1 MSKTNLKLN
10 ADQTIYVGIDLHR
23 KTWHVTIT
31 ALDAEL
37 FCGRIPAS
45 WDALRLLL
53 DRYKAQ
59 PIQAVYEAGYF
70 GYWLHDCLVEYG
82 ADCIVTPPSLIPQQI
97 GNRVKTDRRDSRK
110 LAYYLAKGM
119 LRRVWVPSLQEREQR
134 QVVRRRRQLIADRVR
149 TQNRI
154 KAELRFYGIELPEP
168 QGPWRKVYLE
178 NLHRVRFST
187 RWMQESFKR
196 LLEQYE
202 LLSKLIEQQTKLL
215 KELAA
220 TEGYRDRV
228 KILCSIPGV
237 GIIAA
242 MEMLL
247 ELQDVERFRKAD
259 QLAAYVGLTPSQ
271 YASAEKVRM
280 GHITGIG
287 KNSLRATLVEA
298 SWRLIVKD
306 NFMREKYE
314 RIKARA
320 GAKRAI
326 VAVARNLLLCSRRM
340 LLNAEEYQAD
350 RAA

>member
-1 MSKTNLKLN
+1 MSVNNLKLS

-23 KTWHVTIT
+23 KTWHVTIRT
-31 ALDAEL
+31 QDTEL

-53 DRYKAQ
+53 DRYKSN
-59 PIQAVYEAGYF
+59 PVQAVYEAGYF
-70 GYWLHDCLVEYG
+70 GYWLHDCLLEYG
-82 ADCIVTPPSLIPQQI
+82 ADCIVTPPSLIPQEI

-110 LAYYLAKGM
+110 LAYFLAKGL

-154 KAELRFYGIELPEP
+154 KAELRFYGIELPEA

-196 LLEQYE
+196 LLEQYDS
-202 LLSKLIEQQTKLL
+202 LSKLIEQQTKLL

-220 TEGYRDRV
+220 SEDYRDRV

-247 ELQDVERFRKAD
+247 ELQDVGRFRKAD

-298 SWRLIVKD
+298 SWRLITKD
-306 NFMREKYE
+306 DYMREKYE
-314 RIKARA
+314 RIKLRA

-326 VAVARNLLLCSRRM
+326 VAIARNLLLCSRRM
-340 LLNAEEYQAD
+340 LLNEEEYQAS